1 MQMKK
6 LLAFLACLLMV
17 CSAAGAEEAAPIL
30 EVHQMALGIADGY
43 LLRCGDV
50 EIMIDGGNANPAS
63 PTEDVL
69 NYLRAAGVETLDL
82 YIVTHWHLDHCM
94 NMNPI
99 LAEFGN
105 DQTVVYGAT
114 DSVPDQIFNGSVT
127 AKIGPVVNGEYRQ
140 MVMGDVVEIG
150 GLTLTC
156 IGPRSLV
163 QDGQANSD
171 SLNVLIEYGSRKFL
185 FTGDLAQSGT
195 INNEYKELCADIDV
209 LKFPHH
215 GIEPFEV
222 GVKAMRILRPDYILV
237 PGLVKPYALWNYFDN
252 YVVKLNVKTIYT
264 NADGHVVIL
273 TDGGERFEVLT
284 QQNPADWAPEQ

>member
-6 LLAFLACLLMV
+6 LLAILACLLMV

-43 LLRCGDV
+43 LLRCGDI

-150 GLTLTC
+150 GLKLTC

-222 GVKAMRILRPDYILV
+222 GVKAMRILSPDYILV